1 MDTSGSDSSQEG
13 VSPTECLLVTEATI
27 WKQQERS
34 DVFLERETRSM
45 YRKQQEEA
53 TDAPFSNN
61 CWCRT
66 PCRHSLRW
74 FLQCRQRRREARQRR
89 REAQTRRANLQV
101 QRRQERQVRRTNI
114 QIQQQGDRPQIEDE
128 EWQEEEEQTP
138 ADNILERE

>member
-1 MDTSGSDSSQEG
+1 MATSGSDSSQEG
-13 VSPTECLLVTEATI
+13 VSPTECLLVTEAMI

-34 DVFLERETRSM
+34 DVFLERKTRSM

-53 TDAPFSNN
+53 TDAPFSNH

-66 PCRHSLRW
+66 PCRHSHRF
-74 FLQCRQRRREARQRR
+74 FLQCRQRR

-101 QRRQERQVRRTNI
+101 QRRRERQVRRTNI
-114 QIQQQGDRPQIEDE
+114 QVQKQGDRPQTEDE